1 MTKKIEMIKDEVLR
15 YVKLLAMFGILY
27 IELRI
32 LPHYNKNDKVI
43 SKLFSTDKEGC
54 RRMIDFINEGGF
66 QYGSV
71 YSTFNQFNVEEVTDG
86 RPIKDSDI
94 TAIRFIYIDLD
105 PERPTKTSSTDKE
118 KEHAAKLAAEI
129 YSYLESMGVKS
140 LIQFDSGNGY
150 GLLIPIEN
158 GDIESVK
165 QLNKLFVKVLD
176 QRHSNKFVRVDVS
189 VPNPSRIT
197 KVIGTPAVKGDFT
210 EERPHRRSFLMKI
223 PNEVIDTPL
232 TVLEK
237 IVKENTKITA
247 LPKKQIQRTKDF
259 IIADTAIWLD
269 SYHFEYYVKDGDIE
283 GVKLYIFKECPLK
296 QHSNNQN
303 GASISVTKDGK
314 NRFQCQHASDE
325 AKTIHD
331 FAEQYPVPEE
341 AKTLVKNNSK
351 EPVTA
356 KALDEGQKFTYGNY
370 ELSKKGLYYL
380 DSKSQFLKIADAL
393 FIEQTSIEKVTH
405 KVMYLLCYFFD
416 GEWIKQWLPAST
428 FQQQQFKQLVNI
440 GVTFQTRR
448 ESEVVDYLMEQRKT
462 APKVYQHKELGWI
475 IDDNHPVYLLDKSY
489 SSSDQVQE
497 SVLSKESFYQFDSQ
511 GTFGEW
517 KEFVQLNV
525 KHEGFSLS
533 TVLGFAPIVF
543 GFLKTVLNLDI
554 SVFLISLRGISG
566 SGKTTKLKWISS
578 LYGNSAD
585 IIMTMN
591 GTANALI
598 KLSAQ
603 NYGTPVIFDELGS
616 ASMKDLTP
624 IIFQWA
630 SGQERLR
637 MNKEMGLT
645 IPEKIKT
652 LLFLSS
658 ENALKAYLQN
668 QMGLFSRYVEF
679 SNIRWTIS
687 ADHAEEIKAF
697 SDQVYGVAAKQFV
710 PELLKMDS
718 GEVKT
723 LFDSVKVELKQQLD
737 VDQLDQRILNNYAVL
752 ATTGRL
758 VKKLLKVDLDTEKV
772 EQLLLKTYK
781 RSFEEKRTA
790 STDYY
795 DQTVEWLLSNA
806 HRFIDT
812 SSSGNKSFGPIWG
825 KVAVTNAQVKV
836 NIISS
841 IFKKELAKEFNVID
855 CDHIIKHLLET
866 EKMASEKGR
875 QTKRVRINKENVTT
889 FELLLPLELKDY
901 FKLNVNQTIENTE
914 PKPALRTVQLPLTD
928 DELNFEET
936 EGENKNEK

>member
-1 MTKKIEMIKDEVLR
+1 MIKDEVLR

-118 KEHAAKLAAEI
+118 KKLASKLADKI
-129 YSYLESMGVKS
+129 CLYLESMGVKS
-140 LIQFDSGNGY
+140 FIQFDSGNGY

-165 QLNKLFVKVLD
+165 QLIKSFVKVLD
-176 QRHSNKFVRVDVS
+176 QRFSNKFVHVDVS

-197 KVIGTPAVKGDFT
+197 KVIGTPAVKGDST
-210 EERPHRRSFLMKI
+210 EERPHRRSSLMKI

-237 IVKENTKITA
+237 IVRENTKITA
-247 LPKKQIQRTKDF
+247 LPKKQIQLTKDF

-269 SYHFEYYVKDGDIE
+269 FYHFKYYVKDGEIE
-283 GVKLYIFKECPLK
+283 GVKLYIFEECPLK

-314 NRFQCQHASDE
+314 NRFQCQHASDG

-341 AKTLVKNNSK
+341 AKTLVKSNSK

-370 ELSKKGLYYL
+370 ELSKKGLYYV

-393 FIEQTSIEKVTH
+393 FIMQKSIEKATH
-405 KVMYLLCYFFD
+405 VVIYLLCYLFD
-416 GEWIKQWLPAST
+416 GNWIEKWLPASQ

-440 GVTFQTRR
+440 GVTFQSRH
-448 ESEVVDYLMEQRKT
+448 EPEIIDYLMEQKKT
-462 APKVYQHKELGWI
+462 APKEYRHTELGWVI
-475 IDDNHPVYLLDKSY
+475 EDGSPVYLLDRSY
-489 SSSDQVQE
+489 SGSDQVQE
-497 SVLSKESFYQFDSQ
+497 SVLSKESFYQFDNK
-511 GTFGEW
+511 GTFEKW
-517 KEFVQLNV
+517 KEFVQSNIR
-525 KHEGFSLS
+525 HEGFALS
-533 TVLGFAPIVF
+533 TVLGFVPIVF
-543 GFLKTVLNLDI
+543 GFIKVVLNQEI
-554 SVFLISLRGISG
+554 PVFLVSLRGLSG
-566 SGKTTKLKWISS
+566 SGKTTSLKWISS
-578 LYGNSAD
+578 LYGEPEA
-585 IIMTMN
+585 IILTMN
-591 GTANALI
+591 ATPNALI
-598 KLSAQ
+598 KVSTQ
-603 NYGTPVIFDELGS
+603 NYGTPVIFDELG
-616 ASMKDLTP
+616 AAAIKDLTP
-624 IIFQWA
+624 IVFQWA
-630 SGQERLR
+630 SGQEKVR
-637 MNKEMGLT
+637 MNKELGVT
-645 IPEKIKT
+645 KPAKIKT
-652 LLFLSS
+652 ILFLSS
-658 ENALKAYLQN
+658 EYALKAYLQN
-668 QMGLFSRYVEF
+668 QLGLLARYIEF
-679 SNIRWTIS
+679 SAIKWTVS
-687 ADHAEEIKAF
+687 ADHSEEIKEF
-697 SDQVYGVAAKQFV
+697 SDQVYGVAVKQFV
-710 PELLKMDS
+710 HELLKIDS
-718 GEVKT
+718 GKVEV
-723 LFDSVKVELKQQLD
+723 LFDSVKAELKQQLD
-737 VDQLDQRILNNYAVL
+737 ADQLDQRILNNYAVI

-758 VKKLLKVDLDTEKV
+758 VKKLLKVDLDTEQV
-772 EQLLLKTYK
+772 DQLLLKTYK

-795 DQTVEWLLSNA
+795 DQTVEWILSNA

-825 KVAVTNAQVKV
+825 KVTVTNAQVKV
-836 NIISS
+836 NVISS
-841 IFKKELAKEFNVID
+841 IFKKELAKEFKVID
-855 CDHIIKHLLET
+855 CDHIIKNLLET

-875 QTKRVRINKENVTT
+875 QTKRVRINKETVTT

-914 PKPALRTVQLPLTD
+914 PKPALRIDQLPLID